1 MIPKGSTATKVTEM
15 ENGSTDESL
24 LDLQSITM
32 IYPGTIA
39 LNQVNLD
46 IKAGECHGIIGKN
59 GAGKTTLMNII
70 SGIIRPSEGQI
81 FINGRQMRFFS
92 RIKSRDEGIFI
103 ITQEPQIIPE
113 FTVAENLFYP
123 NYIKKSVGK
132 IDWNSISNQAEQTV
146 QKAGLNLNIEAKAN
160 DLSISEQQLLL
171 ILKAFF
177 ISDDRVIILDEVTA
191 ALTKKDQEFLFKLIE
206 KQTAQE
212 KAVLFISHRLSEI
225 MRVCD
230 RVSVLRDGKK
240 IATKPIGK
248 TTEADL
254 SRLIVGND
262 SRADVA
268 NHKIRQTNETSCG
281 ETILQV
287 ESLTLAGSFQNISLE
302 LARGEVVG
310 IAGLRGSGRTEFL
323 KTLAGVFR
331 ADDGKIKM
339 DGEVVEFKTPGQALK
354 SGIVYLPEDRD
365 QEGLI
370 QNLSVRMNL
379 TLPSIWNYTKG
390 IFIHEEAERKKAAE
404 IVNALEILATSLEQ
418 EVQSLSGGNRQKVV
432 IGKLILLSPRIFLL
446 DEPTKGIDISAKKT
460 MLDIIR
466 NRLTRNAA
474 VVLTS
479 PSLGELIQTCDRIIV
494 LHEGII
500 TKHFYQKDFDY
511 ESIYLAM
518 QAIAQP
524 DAR

>member
-1 MIPKGSTATKVTEM
+1 MMPTDSIATKVTEM
-15 ENGSTDESL
+15 ENSSTDESL

-39 LNQVNLD
+39 LNQVNLN
-46 IKAGECHGIIGKN
+46 IKAGECHGVIGKN

-81 FINGRQMRFFS
+81 FINGRQMRSFS

-123 NYIKKSVGK
+123 NYFKKSFGK
-132 IDWNSISNQAEQTV
+132 IDWNSISKQAELTV
-146 QKAGLNLNIEAKAN
+146 QKAGLRLNIEAKAS

-177 ISDDRVIILDEVTA
+177 ASDDRVIILDEVTA
-191 ALTKKDQEFLFKLIE
+191 ALTKKDQEFLFQLIE
-206 KQTAQE
+206 KQTTQG

-230 RVSVLRDGKK
+230 RISVLRDGEK
-240 IATKPIGK
+240 IATKHISE

-262 SRADVA
+262 SRRDIVD
-268 NHKIRQTNETSCG
+268 HKISKTYEISCG

-287 ESLTLAGSFQNISLE
+287 DSLTLAGGFQNISLE
-302 LARGEVVG
+302 LARGEVLG

-331 ADDGKIKM
+331 ADNGTIKM
-339 DGEVVEFKTPGQALK
+339 DGEIVALKTPGQALK
-354 SGIVYLPEDRD
+354 RGIVYLPEDRD

-370 QNLSVRMNL
+370 QNLSVRLNL
-379 TLPSIWNYTKG
+379 TLSSIWDHTKG
-390 IFIHEEAERKKAAE
+390 IFINEESERKKADE
-404 IVNALEILATSLEQ
+404 LVNALEILATSLEQ

-460 MLDIIR
+460 MLDIVR
-466 NRLTRNAA
+466 NRLVRNAA

-479 PSLGELIQTCDRIIV
+479 PSLEELIQTCDRIIV
-494 LHEGII
+494 LHEGLL

-518 QAIAQP
+518 QGVTQSKAK
-524 DAR
+524 